1 MKQNITVSQFAEM
14 LNRVRPQ
21 NAEPFEI
28 AMVIAV
34 ILLAGWLGSFF
45 YPSRD
50 MAISQRGATANLVG
64 SVIGSGFFLYLCGH
78 VLNAGYM
85 LCVFRRKNSC
95 GSGFF
100 DVLGRYHPGHE
111 RLVSWGASPIVFWF
125 SFAIL
130 GLVTTVL
137 LAWCVRSWRH
147 YREMHAERDPRG

>member
-28 AMVIAV
+28 AMLIAV

-64 SVIGSGFFLYLCGH
+64 SVIGSGLFLYLCGH

-85 LCVFRRKNSC
+85 LCLLRRKRSC

-100 DVLGRYHPGHE
+100 DVHGRYHGQHE
-111 RLVSWGASPIVFWF
+111 RLLSWGANPIGFWI

-130 GLVTTVL
+130 GLITIFLV
-137 LAWCVRSWRH
+137 AWCVRSW
-147 YREMHAERDPRG
+147 